1 MKSGAF
7 LFHFICVYFIPL
19 TMLVMGLKYWQSPPK
34 YPGGSAVALYGYRSH
49 MSMLSED
56 TWKTAHSC
64 IGLLWAILGAVLLV
78 FTYLCRH
85 WMLVQNNFGFAAL
98 LLVFLQFIIMC
109 VPPFLITEIRLR
121 LLFDE
126 NGERKPAGPSS

>member
-1 MKSGAF
+1 MTSGAF
-7 LFHFICVYFIPL
+7 LFNFICIYFIPL
-19 TMLVMGLKYWQSPPK
+19 TMLIMGLKYRQRPPE
-34 YPGGSAVALYGYRSH
+34 YPGGSTLALSGYRTH

-64 IGLLWAILGAVLLV
+64 IGLLWTVLGAVLLL
-78 FTYLCRH
+78 FTYFCRH
-85 WMLVQNNFGFAAL
+85 WTLAQNNFGYATL
-98 LLVFLQFIIMC
+98 LLVFLQSVIMF
-109 VPPFLITEIRLR
+109 VPSFLITEIRLR